1 MNLSPLTA
9 VGPVDGRYRRK
20 TACLSGFFSEYA
32 LMRHRVLVEIEWLKL
47 LSRTDGVA
55 GARPLSHAA
64 IAFLDALAADF
75 SEKDAARVKEIEA
88 DINHDVKAVE
98 YYLKERCRN
107 NPELLDTAHF
117 LHFAC
122 TSEDINSMA
131 WGLMLK
137 GARAEVLL
145 PRLAAIHDAL
155 QARALEYAALPMLA
169 RTHGQ
174 PASPTTLGK
183 EIAVFVHRLRRPME
197 RIANAPIAAKMSG
210 AVGNY
215 NAHHAA
221 CPGVDWPALTAGWIR
236 SLGLHPAPC
245 TTQIEPHDGLVE
257 LLDAAAHAGRIL
269 LDLCRDVWG
278 YISIGVFVQKAAQGE
293 VGSSTMPHK
302 VNPIDFENAEGN
314 LGIACAL
321 ARHLSDKLPVSRWQR
336 DLSDSTAMRSLG
348 TLFGHYVI
356 AADSV
361 LAGLDKLEADPAQM
375 EAALA
380 AHPEVL
386 TEAIQTLLRKHRV
399 EGAYEKIKALSRG
412 RKMTM
417 DDLAACVRGLDL
429 PDEAVQQLLAL
440 TPQTYT
446 GLAEDLARGAAD
458 KLPSAAEDAV
468 GNRSP

>member
-9 VGPVDGRYRRK
+9 VGPVDGRYHRK
-20 TACLSGFFSEYA
+20 TGCLSGFFSEYA
-32 LMRHRVLVEIEWLKL
+32 LIRHRVLVEIEWLKL
-47 LSRTDGVA
+47 LSRTDAVA
-55 GARPLSHAA
+55 ALPPFSQQALD
-64 IAFLDALAADF
+64 FLDALAAGF
-75 SEKDAARVKEIEA
+75 AESDAVRVKEIEA
-88 DINHDVKAVE
+88 TTNHDVKAVE
-98 YYLKERCRN
+98 YYLKEKFKAS
-107 NPELLDTAHF
+107 PELLDAAHF

-137 GARAEVLL
+137 AARAEILL
-145 PRLAAIHDAL
+145 PRLAAIHDVLQAQAL
-155 QARALEYAALPMLA
+155 QYAALPMLA

-183 EIAVFVHRLRRPME
+183 EIAVFCHRLRRPME
-197 RIANAPIAAKMSG
+197 RIGSAPIAAKMSG

-221 CPGVDWPALTAGWIR
+221 YPDVDWPSLTAEWIG
-236 SLGLHPAPC
+236 SLGLHPAAC

-257 LLDAAAHAGRIL
+257 LLDAAAHAGHIL

-278 YISIGVFVQKAAQGE
+278 YIAIGVFVQKAAGNE

-321 ARHLSDKLPVSRWQR
+321 ARHLSEKLPVSRWQR
-336 DLSDSTAMRSLG
+336 DLSDSTVMRSLG
-348 TLFGHYVI
+348 ALFGHYVI
-356 AADSV
+356 AADS
-361 LAGLDKLEADPAQM
+361 LLQGLGKLKADPAQM
-375 EAALA
+375 EAGLA

-386 TEAIQTLLRKHRV
+386 AEAIQTLLRKHRV

-412 RKMTM
+412 RRITM
-417 DDLAACVRGLDL
+417 DDLAACIRGLDL
-429 PDEAVQQLLAL
+429 PDEAAQQLLAL

-446 GLAEDLARGAAD
+446 GRAEELARKTATT
-458 KLPSAAEDAV
+458 
-468 GNRSP
+468 

>member
-32 LMRHRVLVEIEWLKL
+32 LIRHRVLIEIEWLKL
-47 LSRTDGVA
+47 LARTGGVA
-55 GARPLSHAA
+55 EVRPLSGAA
-64 IAFLDALAADF
+64 VEFLDALAAGF
-75 SEKDAARVKEIEA
+75 SEDDAARVKAIEA

-98 YYLKERCRN
+98 YYLKEQFKN
-107 NPELLDTAHF
+107 NRELLDAAHF

-155 QARALEYAALPMLA
+155 CARALEYAALPMLA

-183 EIAVFVHRLRRPME
+183 EIAVFCQRLRRPLE
-197 RIANAPIAAKMSG
+197 RIADAPMAAKMSG

-221 CPGVDWPALTAGWIR
+221 CPAVDWPALTGDWIR

-257 LLDAAAHAGRIL
+257 LLDAMTHTGRIL

-278 YISIGVFVQKAAQGE
+278 YISIGVFVQKAATGE

-314 LGIACAL
+314 LGVACAL

-348 TLFGHYVI
+348 TLFGHFVI
-356 AADSV
+356 AADNL
-361 LAGLDKLEADPAQM
+361 LAGLDKLEADPQQM

-386 TEAIQTLLRKHRV
+386 TEAVQTLLRKHRV

-412 RKMTM
+412 RRMTM
-417 DDLAACVRGLDL
+417 DELATCIRGLGL

-446 GLAEDLARGAAD
+446 GLAEEIARGAAD
-458 KLPSAAEDAV
+458 KLPQTNKAADK
-468 GNRSP
+468 